1 MTIEEIM
8 KSGKLPKLYRVVKVE
23 MPALRAAIGSCGG
36 VMFDQDSI
44 EQRKVRRVLCDEGW
58 RWSMVRDCK
67 SQEEW
72 DYYFDEDKICLEDIN
87 AELGLI

>member
-8 KSGKLPKLYRVVKVE
+8 NSGVLPKLYRVVKVE
-23 MPALRAAIGSCGG
+23 LSVLRSGCIGGG
-36 VMFDQDSI
+36 VAFDQDTV

-58 RWSMVRDCK
+58 RWSLVRECK
-67 SQEEW
+67 NQEEW
-72 DYYFDEDKICLEDIN
+72 DYYFDEDKICLEDLN

>member
-23 MPALRAAIGSCGG
+23 MSVLRAAIGYGGG
-36 VMFDQDSI
+36 VMFDQDTI
-44 EQRKVRRVLCDEGW
+44 VEKKVRRVLCSNGWKRSLVSEGYYDYCFESDSECLDE
-58 RWSMVRDCK
+58 
-67 SQEEW
+67 
-72 DYYFDEDKICLEDIN
+72 IN